1 MIFHPKTL
9 NEYISSLQIK
19 GRYLFTR
26 DEALTALRVTSNA
39 FKLAALRLIKKKN
52 LVRLKHEF
60 YLIVPTEYQEVGAPP
75 TAWFI
80 DYLMQFN
87 QQPYYVGLLSAA
99 ALHGAAHQQPQVF
112 QVMTNKPLRPIQAG
126 RGRIEFF
133 TKKEIIQT
141 NYQSVKTP
149 TGYMNVSIPEITA
162 FDLVRYAK
170 SVGHLNLVATV
181 LTELQEKFDGARLSA
196 VLESGNLEATNV
208 QRLGYL
214 LELIGADKKILA
226 LLKQWI
232 KKHRPKAVPL
242 RSDIPYEHSQ
252 KNIDWQLYV
261 NQTIESDI

>member
-1 MIFHPKTL
+1 MIFQPKTL
-9 NEYISSLQIK
+9 TDFVNSLQIK
-19 GRYLFTR
+19 GRYLFAR
-26 DEALTALRVTSNA
+26 DEALAALKVTSNA
-39 FKLAALRLIKKKN
+39 FKLAALRLVKKKG

-60 YLIVPTEYQEVGAPP
+60 YLIVPTEYQEAGAPP
-75 TAWFI
+75 VAWFI

-112 QVMTNKPLRPIQAG
+112 QVITNKPLRQIQAG

-133 TKKEIIQT
+133 TKKIIT
-141 NYQSVKTP
+141 EDTYQPVKTP
-149 TGYMNVSIPEITA
+149 TGNMNVSIPEITA
-162 FDLVRYAK
+162 LDLVRYAK
-170 SVGHLNLVATV
+170 SIGHLNLVATV
-181 LTELQEKFDGARLSA
+181 LTELQEKFDEARLSA
-196 VLESGNLEATNV
+196 VLESENLEATNV

-232 KKHRPKAVPL
+232 KKYRPKAVPL